1 MKRLSLLWVGVAVLG
16 SLAGSGCDPDP
27 AWEFITTCNVVEF
40 DRTECLVSSG
50 DCGDTDPECFADYL
64 SELQEALCTDAGNT
78 DCACTTEVGPSC
90 G

>member
-1 MKRLSLLWVGVAVLG
+1 MTRTPFFMGCLALLGGLVFGA
-16 SLAGSGCDPDP
+16 CDPDP
-27 AWEFITTCNVVEF
+27 AWEFTTTCNVPEF
-40 DRTECLVSSG
+40 DHSECLVISD
-50 DCGDTDPECFADYL
+50 DCGDTDTACFADYM